1 MAATPDYVTGGGAVV
16 KSRYLR
22 SREQKTVTG
31 HIFRDGILPC
41 FFPRGNDVVIYWKK
55 KDKNVH
61 SYYYQKDQLGMQDMD
76 YRNRTL
82 LFHGDIGNGNAS
94 LQLRNLTF
102 TDEGLYQCYV
112 GTRETKTEEDVM
124 LHVKDSSYHALE
136 YQKTDT
142 ERTLK
147 CFAFLSYSVPNI
159 TWTQGNTPIQQTAL
173 EETRV
178 GILRTV
184 RSDQD
189 VTNTSV
195 PYRCHID
202 LRYEEWAAEWKME
215 EQLSSVAGNSTA
227 IPCEGIS
234 CTSSHTEGFSVVWT
248 INRNA
253 VISVLASFNGT
264 SHSYQPR
271 TQINKT
277 DFSLISD
284 LTADD
289 SGEYL
294 CNISTPHY
302 TKLIVRSLHVG
313 KSLPFSP
320 QREGANAPDCPL
332 TAFQN
337 ENSQQFTE

>member
-1 MAATPDYVTGGGAVV
+1 
-16 KSRYLR
+16 
-22 SREQKTVTG
+22 EQKTVTG

-124 LHVKDSSYHALE
+124 LHVKGNSSYCALE

-159 TWTQGNTPIQQTAL
+159 TWTQGNTPIQQTGL

-178 GILRTV
+178 GILHTV

-195 PYRCHID
+195 FQLP
-202 LRYEEWAAEWKME
+202 LS

-227 IPCEGIS
+227 IPCECIS

-253 VISVLASFNGT
+253 VISILASFNGT

-277 DFSLISD
+277 DFSLMISD

-302 TKLIVRSLHVG
+302 TKLIVRSLHV
-313 KSLPFSP
+313 
-320 QREGANAPDCPL
+320 
-332 TAFQN
+332 
-337 ENSQQFTE
+337 